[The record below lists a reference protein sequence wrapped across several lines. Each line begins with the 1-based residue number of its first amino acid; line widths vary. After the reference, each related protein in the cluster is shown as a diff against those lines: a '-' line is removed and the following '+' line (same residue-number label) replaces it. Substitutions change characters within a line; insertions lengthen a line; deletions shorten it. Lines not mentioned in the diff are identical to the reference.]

1 MKRALL
7 AAIWLATTIVASAAS
22 PQELAPRVPIEND
35 RELFEAFALERP
47 ELAAV
52 KAAVDAKDF
61 SAAKSAL
68 LAHFRQRRSPAWFL
82 NWWEKPSQQT
92 NAPPAALLEAAEAI
106 LTHQFKTASAAVRF
120 EGRIDWQYLPA
131 KLPDGMPDY
140 QVPLV
145 LYINRFSWWRDVLGP
160 AYWTTGNE
168 QYAQE
173 WAAQV
178 RDWTTRNPA
187 ASVFNERAT
196 PSPWRRLTAAYSTT
210 MWIYG
215 LNYFLQSPAV
225 TPDTLAAFFK
235 AIIQKA
241 RFSIRNPDE
250 VNRRLVQLEAVH
262 AIAACFPELREA
274 GRWRQ
279 WALDETERFI
289 AEEIYPDGAL
299 KELAPGYQSIAIA
312 SLRNMVALA
321 AANGVPLRYTV
332 RDALARATE
341 YLAGILLP
349 NGTVPAFGDTWAPA
363 YVAPELMRALEFYPP
378 EKGERRREQLRYMI
392 TMGREGEPP
401 ASASTAAPWAGIYVM
416 RGLGRTNITVRA
428 YSEPIPRGAG
438 WRRTDVA
445 LAFRAGPFGIE
456 HQHEDKLS
464 FVLYGFGSHLLDEM
478 GVYSNS
484 PGFWRDYFSST
495 ITHNTL
501 LVDGLGQ
508 NRRARRSSWTVAKP
522 LEGNWLSNDAF
533 DFASGVYDDGWGPQN
548 LQTVTQRRE
557 IFFAKPDYWV
567 LHDLLNGS
575 GEHTYET
582 LFHWLPPNTVEV
594 HDQTKVCFSSNANR
608 PNLAIYP
615 VDADVEVQVLRGWQR
630 VPHDPFSPRQGWF
643 SPGLQKIDPAPCTV
657 IRRRGVAPQV
667 MESILLPAL
676 PRDTPDIAAQRLV
689 VTDASNRPLRRTE
702 VCALRIY
709 TRAGVD
715 LYVNDLRAETLT
727 AAQPLPKRINAGR
740 FGTVEFGGK
749 LLLIRL
755 NAAEQP
761 LVVRHSGDA
770 PPVRNERAIKP
781 INR

>member
-1 MKRALL
+1 MKPACL
-7 AAIWLATTIVASAAS
+7 AIIWLATSAIITSAAS
-22 PQELAPRVPIEND
+22 PQELAPRVPVESD

-47 ELAAV
+47 ELGAV

-61 SAAKSAL
+61 AAAKSAL
-68 LAHFRQRRSPAWFL
+68 LAHFRQRRAPVWFL
-82 NWWEKPSQQT
+82 NWWEKPLQQT
-92 NAPPAALLEAAEAI
+92 NPPPALIEAAEAI
-106 LTHQFKTASAAVRF
+106 LAHQFKSASAAVRF
-120 EGRIDWQYLPA
+120 EGRIDWQYLPS

-145 LYINRFSWWRDVLGP
+145 LYINRFTWWRDVLGP

-168 QYAQE
+168 SYARE

-178 RDWTTRNPA
+178 ADWTARNPA
-187 ASVFNERAT
+187 ASVFNEQAT
-196 PSPWRRLTAAYSTT
+196 PSPWRRLTAAFSTT

-225 TPDTLAAFFK
+225 TPDTIGAFFK
-235 AIIQKA
+235 ALIQKA
-241 RFSIRNPDE
+241 RFTIRNPDE
-250 VNRRLVQLEAVH
+250 ANRRLVQLEAVH
-262 AIAACFPELREA
+262 AVATCFPELRDA
-274 GRWRQ
+274 ARWRQ

-289 AEEIYPDGAL
+289 ATEMYPDGAL
-299 KELAPGYQSIAIA
+299 KELAPGYQSVAIA

-321 AANGVPLRYTV
+321 AANDAPLRYTF

-363 YVAPELMRALEFYPP
+363 YVAPELLRTLEFYPP

-392 TMGREGEPP
+392 TLGREGEPP
-401 ASASTAAPWAGIYVM
+401 ASASTAAPWAGTYVM
-416 RGLGRTNITVRA
+416 RGLGRTNITARA
-428 YSEPIPRGAG
+428 YAENIPAGAG

-445 LAFRAGPFGIE
+445 LAFRAGPFGTE

-484 PGFWRDYFSST
+484 PGFWRSYFGST
-495 ITHNTL
+495 ITHNTVM
-501 LVDGLGQ
+501 VDGLGQ
-508 NRRARRSSWTVAKP
+508 NRRARPASWTTARP
-522 LEGNWLSNDAF
+522 LEGKWISNDAF

-567 LHDLLNGS
+567 LHDLLSGS
-575 GEHTYET
+575 GEHTYEA

-615 VDADVEVQVLRGWQR
+615 VDADVQVEVLRGWQR
-630 VPHDPFSPRQGWF
+630 VPHDPQSARQGWF

-657 IRRRGVAPQV
+657 IRRRGPAPQV
-667 MESILLPAL
+667 IESILLPAL
-676 PRDTPDIAAQRLV
+676 PRDTPDIAAQRLT
-689 VTDASNRPLRRTE
+689 VTDAGNRPLWRTE

-715 LYVNDLRAETLT
+715 LYVNDLRAENVT
-727 AAQPLPKRINAGR
+727 AAQPLPKRISAGR
-740 FGTVEFGGK
+740 FGTIEFSGK
-749 LLLIRL
+749 LLFIRL
-755 NAAEQP
+755 NASEQP
-761 LVVRHSGDA
+761 LVVRHAGGA
-770 PPVRNERAIKP
+770 PPSRNGRVIEPVQR
-781 INR
+781 